1 MKHLT
6 YAPGEGAESL
16 QLVDGPRP
24 EPGPGQ
30 ILIEVHY
37 AGVNRP
43 DLMQRRGVYAP
54 PPGASPIL
62 GLEVA
67 GMVVALGGGVSRW
80 RIGDAVC
87 ALVPGGGYA
96 EYCVTSEHHAL
107 PIPAGLSLG
116 QAAALPEVWFTVWA
130 NLIDLG
136 HLSRGERVL
145 IHGGAS
151 GVGLAALVLA
161 QHLGA
166 QAFVTVGS
174 DQKAQFCRD
183 YGAQGAINYRTED
196 FAVRIL
202 ELTGGEGVDVVL
214 DMVGAPYV
222 ERNLRV
228 LRQDGRLVFVAF
240 QQGNRCELDL
250 WPVMAKRLRITGST
264 MRPRSVAEKAAI
276 AAALVRNVWPALAAA
291 PDKTHLHATFP
302 WQQAAQAHQLMH
314 SSRHI
319 GKIVLAVRP

>member
-1 MKHLT
+1 MRHIT
-6 YAPGEGAESL
+6 YGPDEGAESL
-16 QLVDGPRP
+16 RLVDGPRP

-43 DLMQRRGVYAP
+43 DLMQRRGAYAP

-67 GMVVALGGGVSRW
+67 GTVAAHGADVDQW
-80 RIGDAVC
+80 HIGDAVC

-96 EYCVTSEHHAL
+96 QYCVTSEGHAL

-136 HLSRGERVL
+136 NLRRGERLLV
-145 IHGGAS
+145 HGGSS
-151 GVGLAALVLA
+151 GIGLAALLLA
-161 QHLGA
+161 QHVGA
-166 QAFVTVGS
+166 QALVTVGS
-174 DQKAQFCRD
+174 DDKAQFCRD
-183 YGAQGAINYRTED
+183 YGAQAAINYRTED
-196 FAVRIL
+196 FAARTL

-228 LRQDGRLVFVAF
+228 LRRDGRLVFVAF
-240 QQGNRCELDL
+240 QQGNHCELDL
-250 WPVMAKRLRITGST
+250 WPVMFKRLRITGST
-264 MRPRSVAEKAAI
+264 MRPRTVAEKTAI
-276 AAALVRNVWPALAAA
+276 RDALVRNVWPALAASPA
-291 PDKTHLHATFP
+291 KTHLHATFP
-302 WQQAAQAHQLMH
+302 WQQAAQAHQLME